1 MTYSTPI
8 NFKTPEGSEI
18 VLQAAREALCPQL
31 CQLQAQCTDIV
42 FSHEDKNRF
51 RNRLNSL
58 EELHPSPKVD
68 PSSKETVVPVLRWL
82 YLLDQTVNEAITPC
96 RVTELSA
103 PFIWQQVQPWLT
115 ESLARARLQAGTW
128 IQMREQLF
136 ESIFGWTIS
145 DFLFF
150 GDKSELLPEKYEDP
164 LEWLYVVGWVCLLS
178 GNKSVLQPFLVK
190 ASSFTG
196 LAQLKQTLV
205 DAFMVNRDDA
215 DALNDWKNDVSLEW
229 TMAVSKNSSQ
239 LSLVKTTSG
248 KKYYA
253 VVTGRKPCV
262 YADKHMAYHMSM
274 HHPNCAPLEFGSE
287 KEAWNKVRSFAK
299 GSPFKKRE
307 STMTVH
313 TDGACQGE
321 KAGAGV
327 WFQDGSEFNFSGPV
341 EGKQTRERAEL
352 YAVFQALRLIFT
364 HRVYDAYRWEV
375 VTDSQYAID
384 CITKKGDKWE
394 KNGYVDSKGCPVENR
409 DLVVIIRYFARESEK
424 LSGCYHQIIFKHTHS
439 RNHGNESANRLATKG
454 IDGKLFVW
462 PEGLH
467 HPQWVNDQ
475 KAIFRRYSF

>member
-8 NFKTPEGSEI
+8 NFKTPEGSRV
-18 VLQAAREALCPQL
+18 VLKAAREALCPQL
-31 CQLQAQCTDIV
+31 CELQPECTKIV
-42 FSHEDKNRF
+42 FSQDDKNRL

-58 EELHPSPKVD
+58 EELHPIPKVD
-68 PSSKETVVPVLRWL
+68 TSSKDIVPLLRWF
-82 YLLDQTVNEAITPC
+82 YLLDQTINEVIVSC
-96 RVTELSA
+96 RVTELSTT
-103 PFIWQQVQPWLT
+103 FIWQEVQPWLP
-115 ESLARARLQAGTW
+115 ESLAPVRLHAGTW
-128 IQMREQLF
+128 IKMRQQLF
-136 ESIFGWTIS
+136 EAVFGWTIS

-150 GDKSELLPEKYEDP
+150 GDKADILPEKYQDP
-164 LEWLYVVGWVCLLS
+164 LEWLYVVSWVCLLS
-178 GNKSVLQPFLVK
+178 GNKSALHPFLAR

-196 LAQLKQTLV
+196 LAQLRQTLV

-262 YADKHMAYHMSM
+262 YVDKHMAYHMSM
-274 HHPNCAPLEFGSE
+274 HHPNASPLEFVSE

-307 STMTVH
+307 SSLTVH

-341 EGKQTRERAEL
+341 EGKQTRDRAEL
-352 YAVFQALRLIFT
+352 YAVFQALRLIYT

-375 VTDSQYAID
+375 VTDSQCAID
-384 CITKKGDKWE
+384 CITKKGDLWE
-394 KNGYVDSKGCPVENR
+394 KNGYMDSKGRPVENR
-409 DLVVIIRYFARESEK
+409 DLVAIIRYFARETEK

-439 RNHGNESANRLATKG
+439 KHHGNESAHRLAAKG

-467 HPQWVNDQ
+467 HPHWVNDQ

>member
-205 DAFMVNRDDA
+205 DAFMV
-215 DALNDWKNDVSLEW
+215 
-229 TMAVSKNSSQ
+229 M
-239 LSLVKTTSG
+239 
-248 KKYYA
+248 
-253 VVTGRKPCV
+253 
-262 YADKHMAYHMSM
+262 
-274 HHPNCAPLEFGSE
+274 
-287 KEAWNKVRSFAK
+287 
-299 GSPFKKRE
+299 
-307 STMTVH
+307 
-313 TDGACQGE
+313 
-321 KAGAGV
+321 
-327 WFQDGSEFNFSGPV
+327 
-341 EGKQTRERAEL
+341 
-352 YAVFQALRLIFT
+352 
-364 HRVYDAYRWEV
+364 
-375 VTDSQYAID
+375 
-384 CITKKGDKWE
+384 
-394 KNGYVDSKGCPVENR
+394 
-409 DLVVIIRYFARESEK
+409 
-424 LSGCYHQIIFKHTHS
+424 
-439 RNHGNESANRLATKG
+439 
-454 IDGKLFVW
+454 
-462 PEGLH
+462 
-467 HPQWVNDQ
+467 
-475 KAIFRRYSF
+475 